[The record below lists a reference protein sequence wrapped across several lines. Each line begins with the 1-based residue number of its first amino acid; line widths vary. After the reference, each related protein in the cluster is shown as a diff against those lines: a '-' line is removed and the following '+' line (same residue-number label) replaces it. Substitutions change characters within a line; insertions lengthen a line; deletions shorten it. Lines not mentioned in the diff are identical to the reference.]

1 MLKISVEEASRNL
14 KALLEKVAQGEE
26 IVLVEQEK
34 AVARL
39 VPPQTKEQWLDSLK
53 KFRNSITVHGEP
65 LSKTVIEAR
74 QEERY

>member
-53 KFRNSITVHGEP
+53 EFRNSIIIHGEP
-65 LSKTVIEAR
+65 LSTTVIEAR